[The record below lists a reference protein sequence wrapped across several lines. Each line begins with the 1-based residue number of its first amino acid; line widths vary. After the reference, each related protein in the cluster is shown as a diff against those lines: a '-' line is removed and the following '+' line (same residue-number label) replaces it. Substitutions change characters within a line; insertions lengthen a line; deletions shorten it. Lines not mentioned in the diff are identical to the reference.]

1 MEELILRYYL
11 KVFSLSLIVLL
22 IIFFLY
28 SYHII
33 NKKIIFSKN
42 LLIIEKGDKIEN
54 VLSRNSKNLTR
65 NNIYIIKL
73 YYQINNYFLKNFIH
87 YGDFYIK
94 KNISSI
100 DLLNIITKP
109 SNFLYKITI
118 VEGWSKRK
126 LSLELLKYFDDIE
139 EIPYEDVIADT
150 YYIDKNKNF
159 NFFLKKLKKIKS
171 DYFKNNIN
179 NEINKSFL
187 NNEIMIIGS
196 LLEKEG
202 LDIIDKRKISSVIMN
217 RLKKKMRLQIDATVI
232 FAITNG
238 QFDLKRKLKLSDL
251 KIKNPYNTYVYDG
264 LPPKPISYVGKNTLD
279 IIFENYQ
286 TDFLFY
292 FFNNSL
298 NRHIFSITY
307 SEHLNKLNEYRKN

>member
-1 MEELILRYYL
+1 MEELILRYYS
-11 KVFSLSLIVLL
+11 KVFSLYLIVIL

-28 SYHII
+28 FFYTI

-54 VLSRNSKNLTR
+54 VLSINSKNLTKS
-65 NNIYIIKL
+65 NIYIIKL
-73 YYQINNYFLKNFIH
+73 YYQINNYFFKNFIH
-87 YGDFYIK
+87 YGHFHVK
-94 KNISSI
+94 KNISSV
-100 DLLNIITKP
+100 DLFNIISKP

-118 VEGWSKRK
+118 VEGWSKQK
-126 LSLELLKYFDDIE
+126 LSIELLKYFDDIE
-139 EIPYEDVIADT
+139 EIPYEDIIADT

-159 NFFLKKLKKIKS
+159 SFFLKKLKKIKS
-171 DYFKNNIN
+171 NYFKNNFN
-179 NEINKSFL
+179 NQINKSFS
-187 NNEIMIIGS
+187 NDDIMIIGS

-202 LDIIDKRKISSVIMN
+202 LDIIDKRKISSVIIN
-217 RLKKKMRLQIDATVI
+217 RLRKKMRLQIDATVI
-232 FAITNG
+232 FAITNN
-238 QFDLKRKLKLSDL
+238 QYDFNRKLKLSDL
-251 KIKNPYNTYVYDG
+251 KINNPYNTYVYDG

-298 NRHIFSITY
+298 NRHIFSNTY